1 MLFFYQIGIKLYVL
15 LIKISS
21 LFNSKAKL
29 WLKGRKKVLQSIHSD
44 IYPFQSYAWFHFAS
58 LGEFEQGVPVLQLI
72 KENKPEYKII
82 ITFFSPSG
90 YEARKNSKLAD
101 HVYYLPVDTPENARE
116 FVRMIDPKLAVF
128 TKYEYWYYYFKE
140 LHDKKIPLYIISG
153 IFRKQQNYFKW
164 YGGLN
169 RKTLAFVDHFF
180 VQDIESKQLL
190 ASLNYT
196 NVTVSG
202 DTRFDRVAENASSPK
217 KFPLIEA
224 FCGSKTIGIA
234 GSTWPVDEKL
244 IVDLVKNYPEWKFII
259 APHEIAEN
267 RITDLINSL
276 PTGKTVRYSAFLNDF
291 KKPVIHSKPED
302 IELDAAIRN
311 TPYSILIID
320 NIGMLSSLYQYG
332 HVAYIGGGFGAGIHN
347 TLEAAVFGLPLIFGP
362 KYQKFREA
370 IDLIAL
376 NAAFPVSDAREM
388 LASFVYL
395 QDNQKLAE
403 CGNAAKK
410 YVYSHTGASSLII
423 DHLLEHDI

>member
-1 MLFFYQIGIKLYVL
+1 MLQ
-15 LIKISS
+15 
-21 LFNSKAKL
+21 
-29 WLKGRKKVLQSIHSD
+29 RIHSE
-44 IYPFQSYAWFHFAS
+44 IHPFQSYAWFHFAS

-72 KENKPEYKII
+72 KENKPQYKII

-116 FVRMIDPKLAVF
+116 LVRLINPKLAVF

-164 YGGLN
+164 YGSLN

-224 FCGSKTIGIA
+224 FCGSKKIGIA

-244 IVDLVKNYPEWKFII
+244 IIDLVKNYPEWKFII

-276 PTGKTVRYSAFLNDF
+276 PTGKTVCYSAFLNDF

-302 IELDAAIRN
+302 IELDAAIHN

-320 NIGMLSSLYQYG
+320 NIGMLSSVYQYG

-403 CGNAAKK
+403 CGNAAKN